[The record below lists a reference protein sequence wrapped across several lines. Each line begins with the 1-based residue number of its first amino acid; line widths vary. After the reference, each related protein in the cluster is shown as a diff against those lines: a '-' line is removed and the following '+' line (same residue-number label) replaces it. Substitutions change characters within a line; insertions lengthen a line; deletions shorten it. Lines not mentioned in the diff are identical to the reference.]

1 MNETD
6 IAEGLE
12 RYIVEGLPERTVL
25 LENRDYIPERPY
37 ITVEV
42 APTSRTNRTVDAE
55 PRATVSRGRVYLSV
69 VAETGNFAKPAR
81 QIADEIL
88 ALLPYGL
95 RISLTGATILITKPA
110 DMLQGYRDGPD
121 WRQPIVVEYEVEL
134 P

>member
-42 APTSRTNRTVDAE
+42 APTSRTNTTVDAE

-69 VAETGNFAKPAR
+69 VAEAGSFAKPAR

-95 RISLTGATILITKPA
+95 RISLTGATILIRKPA